1 MRMKLKTQIF
11 SSRPGG
17 ACMEKMYF
25 GGPSASAIVSI
36 SSAKLLEY
44 RRKKLWASEWHGAC
58 SRVGMT
64 HFKHGG
70 EHDR

>member
-1 MRMKLKTQIF
+1 MKLKTQIF
-11 SSRPGG
+11 SSRRGG

-25 GGPSASAIVSI
+25 GGPAAPAIVSI
-36 SSAKLLEY
+36 SSVKLLEY
-44 RRKKLWASEWHGAC
+44 LDKKLRASRWHGAC